1 MFYCDKCGNERGWP
15 VGVRGRSVG
24 PCEICGATSDC
35 NDVPSAHLPL
45 PKVSKERCM
54 HYANHLNVRTRG
66 PRKYENDRSPPPR
79 VEVECTAC
87 GWTGWYVLEKKKG
100 K

>member
-1 MFYCDKCGNERGWP
+1 
-15 VGVRGRSVG
+15 
-24 PCEICGATSDC
+24 
-35 NDVPSAHLPL
+35 
-45 PKVSKERCM
+45 M